1 MKSKL
6 PIYFGLLVAMTFW
19 AISYIW
25 AKEAL
30 KVFSPFAMVFLR
42 LSISGVLVFVFSII
56 IKKLQKI
63 KKQDLKFFIGLALFD
78 PILYFVGEAHGL
90 KYMSSTLASI
100 LISTIPLFVPF
111 FLLIFYKEKLVL
123 YNIIGII
130 ISIIGVAIIIL
141 KNDFS
146 LVVQVEGFLF
156 MALAVFSAVFYTGF
170 VIKITSKYSV
180 FTIIAYQNLFGGLG
194 TFILF
199 LFFDVN
205 SFEIS
210 SLTLKNLIP
219 ILELAIFPSSISF
232 IIFTLAI
239 KQIGANQATVFTNLI
254 PVITA
259 VFAYFI
265 LSEAITLKIIIG
277 IIIVILG
284 LFISQLKTKKLKT

>member
-1 MKSKL
+1 
-6 PIYFGLLVAMTFW
+6 MTFW
-19 AISYIW
+19 AISYVW

-42 LSISGVLVFVFSII
+42 LSISGVLVLIFSVI

-90 KYMSSTLASI
+90 KYISSTLASI

-123 YNIIGII
+123 YNILGII

-146 LVVQVEGFLF
+146 LVAPVEGFLF
-156 MALAVFSAVFYTGF
+156 MALAVFSAVVYTGF
-170 VIKITSKYSV
+170 IVRITNDYSV
-180 FTIIAYQNLFGGLG
+180 FTIITYQNLFGGFG

-199 LFFDVN
+199 LIFDFN
-205 SFEIS
+205 NFEINS
-210 SLTLKNLIP
+210 MTFKNLIP
-219 ILELAIFPSSISF
+219 IVELAIFPSSISF

-239 KQIGANQATVFTNLI
+239 KQLGANKATVFTNLI

-259 VFAYFI
+259 IFAYFI
-265 LSEAITLKIIIG
+265 LSEVITFKIIIG
-277 IIIVILG
+277 VTIVIVG
-284 LFISQLKTKKLKT
+284 LFISQLKSKVKV